1 MTATA
6 EAQNRVG
13 KVERVFRALAEKVGM
28 LPGQLLEQLL
38 EEGVTQVQ
46 LADQIGCTRQ
56 AVGVL
61 AARHDRVFPG
71 AKVDLDD
78 LVRRVSAAKN
88 FQAYV
93 NLFWGE
99 MTQAEMAE
107 QLGISLSTMK
117 RRCKEI
123 KKPSHI
129 KRGRPI
135 TNSQ

>member
-1 MTATA
+1 MTNT
-6 EAQNRVG
+6 EAPAKRVG
-13 KVERVFRALAEKVGM
+13 KVERTFGALADKVNM
-28 LPGQLLEQLL
+28 EPAALLEQLL

-46 LADQIGCTRQ
+46 LAEQIGCTRQ

-61 AARHDRVFPG
+61 AARHGLEFPG

-78 LVRRVSAAKN
+78 VVSQVSTATN
-88 FQAYV
+88 FQEYIDM
-93 NLFWGE
+93 FWGD

-123 KKPSHI
+123 KKPTHI
-129 KRGRPI
+129 KRGRPAGK
-135 TNSQ
+135 